1 MHPAKTKSDMAV
13 DIALSLILQ
22 EKNDEDS
29 LLVRHIESPAKVAE
43 HRQKLKARSPRSSQP
58 LDYLS
63 EHVCSLVR
71 RVRKQDVVDKNIQ
84 V

>member
-1 MHPAKTKSDMAV
+1 VHPAKTKSDMAV

-43 HRQKLKARSPRSSQP
+43 HRQKLKARSPRSG
-58 LDYLS
+58 
-63 EHVCSLVR
+63 
-71 RVRKQDVVDKNIQ
+71 
-84 V
+84 